1 MNGEGTRRVD
11 RSGKGDKETNDMTE
25 LDQVDRDPLAVLVTY
40 RSQPSFI
47 LRTVGTRLSPST
59 FSLRAPYGGWTG

>member
-1 MNGEGTRRVD
+1 
-11 RSGKGDKETNDMTE
+11 MTE